1 MTTAPLPRATLSEL
15 VARASEGQQHAVA
28 RLLTKVERS
37 LADAAEVLGCVSD
50 LPRGGT
56 VVGFVG
62 SPGVGKSSLVATVT
76 SFLAA
81 RPERVAVIANDP
93 TGFTSGGA
101 LLGDRVRMKSLAR
114 DPNVFIRS
122 AAARDPLRSLGAST
136 HVAVEV
142 LARLGFDHVIV
153 EAVGAG
159 QSDIG
164 TRHVADTSVLVLS
177 PGIGDDVQAM
187 KSGLMELADVFAVNK
202 SDLPGARETLRML
215 RQSVTV
221 FEHPADWRPPV
232 LPVSATAET
241 GIAELVAKIEEHN
254 GHISLA
260 PEKLTTE
267 LIVDLVVY
275 EVARRIRNELPSSRR
290 VTAGLNGHGGEF
302 NVVEQAL
309 QIAEEILPAGS
320 AFAPTTDQSGDEGLH
335 LVSKRP

>member
-1 MTTAPLPRATLSEL
+1 MTTVPLPQATLSEL
-15 VARASEGQQHAVA
+15 VERASEGQQHAVA

-37 LADAAEVLGCVSD
+37 LADAAEVLAHVGD
-50 LPRGGT
+50 LPRHGT

-187 KSGLMELADVFAVNK
+187 KSGLMELADVFVVNK

-215 RQSVTV
+215 RQSVKV

-232 LPVSATAET
+232 LPVSATDET

-275 EVARRIRNELPSSRR
+275 EVARRIRNELPSSPR
-290 VTAGLNGHGGEF
+290 VTAGLKGHGGEF

-309 QIAEEILPAGS
+309 QIADEILPAAS
-320 AFAPTTDQSGDEGLH
+320 AFAPATDQSGDEGLH

>member
-1 MTTAPLPRATLSEL
+1 MSATPLSQLTLPQL
-15 VARASEGQQHAVA
+15 VARASEGHQHAVA

-37 LADAAEVLGCVSD
+37 LADAAEVLACISE
-50 LPRGGT
+50 LPRHGT

-62 SPGVGKSSLVATVT
+62 SPGVGKSSLVAAVT

-164 TRHVADTSVLVLS
+164 TRHIADTSVLVLS

-187 KSGLMELADVFAVNK
+187 KSGLMELADVFVVNK

-232 LPVSATAET
+232 VPVSATEET
-241 GIAELVAKIEEHN
+241 GIAELVAKIEDHA
-254 GHISLA
+254 GHTPLA
-260 PEKLTTE
+260 PQKLTAE
-267 LIVDLVVY
+267 LIVDLVAY
-275 EVARRIRNELPSSRR
+275 EVVRRIRDELPGSRR
-290 VTAGLNGHGGEF
+290 ITAGLTGYGGEL

-309 QIAEEILPAGS
+309 QIADEILPAES
-320 AFAPTTDQSGDEGLH
+320 QFAPTAVEPTDEELH